1 MKTDGDVIAKYG
13 GSWEGDGQLGA
24 EGSEFYIGA
33 KDCHWMEM
41 IIFMFLIL

>member
-13 GSWEGDGQLGA
+13 GSGKAMDSLGLKVLNSTSQA
-24 EGSEFYIGA
+24 
-33 KDCHWMEM
+33 DCHWMEM